1 MSLDE
6 LERLRDGSGRQ
17 HLQST
22 SSFLFLLKRRFGE
35 LYPCVK
41 NSILLIGGPVL

>member
-22 SSFLFLLKRRFGE
+22 SSFLFLLKRRFGGCSVGC
-35 LYPCVK
+35 LPSPTLSLV
-41 NSILLIGGPVL
+41 